1 MVNCVECGAP
11 LERAGEPCGACGAA
25 RAPATTN
32 GTSHPHFED
41 PDGLVRD
48 ESRAVHGDAQRP
60 PLPDDEDAPPPGLPR
75 RYADP
80 AARAP
85 RAVVAEP
92 VREPRPASFARRGL
106 ALFLDLMLL
115 SLLDAVL
122 AMLAT
127 TAVLLAERI
136 TGARVGG
143 GVQLVRSAVS
153 AGSLTLLV
161 GYFSVLHARSGQ
173 TLGKAAMQIEVRSV
187 DGGRVGILPSVLRT
201 FSYALSL
208 LPFGAG
214 FLLALL
220 PQHRALHDHIAGTR
234 VVRVE
239 GHE

>member
-11 LERAGEPCGACGAA
+11 LERAGEPCGACGAS

-48 ESRAVHGDAQRP
+48 ASRSAHGEAQSPLLPEDDVEHP
-60 PLPDDEDAPPPGLPR
+60 PLPRMSG
-75 RYADP
+75 DP
-80 AARAP
+80 AARLA
-85 RAVVAEP
+85 RLAVTAAA
-92 VREPRPASFARRGL
+92 REPRPASFTRRAI
-106 ALFLDLMLL
+106 ALFLDLVLL

-122 AMLAT
+122 VMLAT
-127 TAVLLAERI
+127 TAVMLAERV

-143 GVQLVRSAVS
+143 AVDLIRSAVS

-173 TLGKAAMQIEVRSV
+173 TLGKAAMRIQVRSV
-187 DGGRVGILPSVLRT
+187 DGGRLGIAASVLRT
-201 FSYALSL
+201 FAYALSA

-220 PQHRALHDHIAGTR
+220 PPHRALHDRIAGTR
-234 VVRVE
+234 VVAAE
-239 GHE
+239 DNA